1 LNRKRSAVVYVKKQM
16 APVQNAMVEA
26 RILEI
31 MLEAEAS
38 PRVPQMPRSSAQCAM
53 AIAVTQLVAAR
64 VGFRA

>member
-1 LNRKRSAVVYVKKQM
+1 M

-53 AIAVTQLVAAR
+53 VIAVTQLVAAR